1 MKSTFLFVIISI
13 LCLGCGNQTYHLH
26 VGQSVFPSEMVSGG
40 SLIARSAPDQ
50 VVERIG
56 IYCDSS
62 VFLDEFPIVR
72 IFENGRYYIPLSTK
86 LSCPDGMLIKI
97 RGKVI
102 RQSVRYPVAQDSL
115 QYNYLTPLSFEI
127 LYNTRQIIK
136 TVSAEYRRI
145 REKLQEAITV
155 EGSRLQLLPNPS
167 WAIWFD
173 SHKNQLIFHSHQY
186 DLMYAAD
193 IEFVFDMRNR
203 KILDV
208 YARQRFKGE
217 L

>member
-1 MKSTFLFVIISI
+1 M
-13 LCLGCGNQTYHLH
+13 
-26 VGQSVFPSEMVSGG
+26 
-40 SLIARSAPDQ
+40 IARSAPDQ
-50 VVERIG
+50 VVETIG

-62 VFLDEFPIVR
+62 VFLDEFPVVR
-72 IFENGRYYIPLSTK
+72 IFENGRSYIPLSTK

-102 RQSVRYPVAQDSL
+102 RQSVRYPVAHDSL
-115 QYNYLTPLSFEI
+115 QYNYLSPLTFEI

-136 TVSAEYRRI
+136 TVSDEYCRM
-145 REKLQEAITV
+145 REKLQEAIAV

-173 SHKNQLIFHSHQY
+173 THKNQLIFHSHQY

-193 IEFVFDMRNR
+193 IEFIFDLRSR